1 MGIICFTI
9 LVLFTTYCVYFL
21 LKRVGLSYFVCHEI
35 KDEKLILSRDVME
48 SLLNEIKSSLK
59 VIVGSKLENGF
70 LKILYELAIWG
81 FISAM
86 MQKIGKFWLLILI
99 VNGILLVPGFALYI
113 KGKNENVKEEEEEVH
128 EHNGEK
134 INLEYDEDLF
144 ED

>member
-1 MGIICFTI
+1 
-9 LVLFTTYCVYFL
+9 
-21 LKRVGLSYFVCHEI
+21 
-35 KDEKLILSRDVME
+35 ME

-59 VIVGSKLENGF
+59 VIVCYLMGSKLENGF

-144 ED
+144 AD